1 MTPIKYLLF
10 AIVGLCPVAMAQ
22 TSESSM
28 TEVAKSGQKMQN
40 RLYPQVQLPFTYN
53 YNQQLGT
60 NNQTKQNEYAFT
72 PIIPVGLNDDLQLI
86 VNPMFTLNSNSY
98 DQQITNQAQPMQLA
112 TFLAPVFAKS
122 FYVGIGPYLQ
132 VPATS
137 ANNGPMQ
144 TGLGVSAAAFY
155 TPEHWVIGAVM
166 YNSWGVGG
174 NLSGGS
180 ANVLNFQPNISYTT
194 DRAWTYNFSSQ
205 VVYNY
210 TSKAATNQLTLSGGK
225 TVNIFGYHTQ
235 VQVGPTYMVTT
246 TPTSAK
252 GVGGFLGLTVLL
264 PK

>member
-1 MTPIKYLLF
+1 MTPLKYLLF
-10 AIVGLCPVAMAQ
+10 TIVGLCQVVMAQ

-28 TEVAKSGQKMQN
+28 TDVAKSGQNMQN

-86 VNPMFTLNSNSY
+86 LNPMFTLNSNSY

-132 VPATS
+132 VPATN

-180 ANVLNFQPNISYTT
+180 ANVLNFQPNISYTIDT
-194 DRAWTYNFSSQ
+194 AWTYNLSSQ

-210 TSKAATNQLTLSGGK
+210 TAKAATNQLTLSGGK

-235 VQVGPTYMVTT
+235 VQIGPTYMVTT

-252 GVGGFLGLTVLL
+252 GIGGFLGLTVLM